1 MAPAVDSDFAK
12 PKISHHGIASGR
24 PPTLLNRAIVGM
36 LALTALLAGLTAAL
50 IWRGAESFQ
59 GVAALDARQAQ
70 IVEQMDDFS
79 TVRAALGYGAFIHD
93 FKNGVLRTDPGRIE
107 QARAALGRAM
117 AALDDL
123 DETAPEISS
132 QTAVLRD
139 TLSRY
144 AAMTD
149 RTEAMIAAGRSAREI
164 DAAVKVDDG
173 PAEAALAQIDGH
185 FLATSREMRAAVAAQ
200 GRYAQN
206 SMTLTIVVAV
216 GLGLL
221 TAGLAVFGLIARR
234 GAAAL
239 SGAYADLQEVS
250 ETMALQLEALAIQ
263 LPPSA
268 RAPPGSDGDN
278 GLNPLDR
285 LETGLHSL
293 VQRVESQQAALA
305 RYTRELEEANGEL
318 TRFAFVASHDLQEP
332 LRKIQSNIDLI
343 ERRCADQLTD
353 DVAERL
359 ERIARAA
366 TAMRQL
372 IDDLLSYSR
381 ATLRELSFEPV
392 PLADLVHAA
401 AEETRCAVEEA
412 GGTMTLSL
420 ADGPRVQG
428 DAMQLRQS
436 VLNLLNNAVKYRPP
450 ESPPDIA
457 VTLTYTAREAVLSVA
472 DRGIGFDPAY
482 AEQIFEPFRRLHG
495 RSSAYSG
502 SGVGLSIVKRT
513 AQRHGGS
520 VRAEPRRDGGAVFT
534 LSLPLGGAAPEKE
547 A

>member
-1 MAPAVDSDFAK
+1 
-12 PKISHHGIASGR
+12 
-24 PPTLLNRAIVGM
+24 
-36 LALTALLAGLTAAL
+36 
-50 IWRGAESFQ
+50 
-59 GVAALDARQAQ
+59 
-70 IVEQMDDFS
+70 MDDFS

-93 FKNGVLRTDPGRIE
+93 FKNGVLRTRPDKIE
-107 QARAALGRAM
+107 QARAALGRAL

-123 DETAPEISS
+123 DETAPEISA

-149 RTEAMIAAGRSAREI
+149 RAEEMIGAGRSAREI

-200 GRYAQN
+200 GRYAEN

-268 RAPPGSDGDN
+268 RAPSQETDDDDA
-278 GLNPLDR
+278 NPLDK

-293 VQRVESQQAALA
+293 VQRVESQQAVLA

-318 TRFAFVASHDLQEP
+318 TRFAYVASHDLQEP

-343 ERRCADQLTD
+343 ERRCADQLTE

-359 ERIARAA
+359 ARITRAA

-392 PLADLVHAA
+392 ALADLVHAA
-401 AEETRCAVEEA
+401 AEEMRCDVEEA

-420 ADGPRVQG
+420 ADGPRVPG

-534 LSLPLGGAAPEKE
+534 LSLPIGGAAPDKE